1 MDQYLFFAVAGSVLV
16 VLRYGTYLYTVYQGQ
31 TKPHAFTWLLLGS
44 VSSIGAWAQ
53 FELNGGPSAWVLGL
67 MAATCLLIALLAFFV
82 GYRDYKKS
90 DWAAL
95 IICFMAIPLWKATDN
110 PVLALVIV
118 VFIDFLSYWPTIRKS
133 FNRPQTEPPISAFI
147 SGIRYLMVMLAV
159 PDPTWE
165 NIVYPLYLMLI
176 DWAFAVYIVIRRY
189 QMGYPLHEY
198 VQKKEQPQR
207 VD

>member
-16 VLRYGTYLYTVYQGQ
+16 MLRYGTYLYTVYQGQ

-118 VFIDFLSYWPTIRKS
+118 VFIDFELLA
-133 FNRPQTEPPISAFI
+133 NDTEIVQSTSDRAPHISLYFRRTVPYGHVGRSRSDMGKYRISAL
-147 SGIRYLMVMLAV
+147 SHADRLGLCCLHCHQTLPNGLSAARIR
-159 PDPTWE
+159 TE
-165 NIVYPLYLMLI
+165 K
-176 DWAFAVYIVIRRY
+176 
-189 QMGYPLHEY
+189 GTTTEG
-198 VQKKEQPQR
+198 
-207 VD
+207 